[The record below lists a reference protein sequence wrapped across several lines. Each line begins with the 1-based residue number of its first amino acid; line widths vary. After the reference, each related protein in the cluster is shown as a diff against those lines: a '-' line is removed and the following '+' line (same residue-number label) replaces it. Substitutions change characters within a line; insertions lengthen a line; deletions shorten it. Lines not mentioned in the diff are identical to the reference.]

1 MIFLFKVEE
10 TFQITGRGL
19 ILTPGLGKNHAR
31 VGNKI
36 RLILPDKSFIDTKIM
51 GVEFGNGFPILVGS
65 ELKKGDVPADTE
77 VWLYE

>member
-36 RLILPDKSFIDTKIM
+36 RLILPDKSFIDTKIRGLNPAM
-51 GVEFGNGFPILVGS
+51 GFQF
-65 ELKKGDVPADTE
+65 
-77 VWLYE
+77 